1 MESLKNISLHY
12 KFNENL
18 RLFMDYLDANQSFFI
33 FYILTLMGLSIC
45 IYIANTIYW
54 VSPILIYGLYK
65 YPVLKI
71 KINPKVFEL
80 LSRID

>member
-1 MESLKNISLHY
+1 MESLKNISFNY
-12 KFNENL
+12 KFHENL
-18 RLFMDYLDANQSFFI
+18 KLFLDYLDANQSFFI
-33 FYILTLMGLSIC
+33 FYILTLFGLSIG

-54 VSPILIYGLYK
+54 VSPLFIYGMYK
-65 YPVLKI
+65 YPIFKI